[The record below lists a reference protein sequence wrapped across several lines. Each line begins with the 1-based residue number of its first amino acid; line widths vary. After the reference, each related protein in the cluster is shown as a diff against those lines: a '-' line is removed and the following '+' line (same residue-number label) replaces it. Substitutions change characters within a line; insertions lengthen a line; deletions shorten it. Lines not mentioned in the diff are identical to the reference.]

1 MKPVDITVTGMGQ
14 RKARLY
20 DAHQGVR
27 VATAALFVCH
37 LTNVM
42 AQSESQNLPQSPTVG
57 SSADLEQKRKAGVL
71 LPGVR
76 TALSYSS
83 NINLESD
90 SVDANGNIVG
100 NPNRSGDF
108 VLEISPYF
116 RGESESQRLKYKFDY
131 SVSNLFRLKSGE
143 KIIAR
148 HRFQGN
154 TTASVAGDWL
164 WLDASG
170 LIANTYADLFGPL
183 SVDPNVSFTN
193 VAQVRT
199 ASLSPYV
206 RSRIL
211 GVADATF
218 RYGLQWNG
226 STRNVPEQSK
236 LIHVLSADFRG
247 SEVDGRNWNW
257 SWGGEHTIRK
267 LGSANIVRNFS
278 MGSAYWVPTPSL
290 RLTAS
295 AVYDQIDGLVARN
308 GARKGLGP
316 GIGIDW
322 NPYDQA
328 QIKIN
333 AINRYYGNS
342 YNASISHSGNFLV
355 GALYLNKGASGS
367 VDSTIL
373 SIDPGSVFGSS
384 AVTSNPLYRA
394 LLAQN
399 LRLGYGIPYGSG
411 LIEDT
416 YILETRVG
424 GSLGLIGIRN
434 SLTANVYAT
443 KRDTSLFI
451 STIPAGQSGPRGGGV
466 GFSGRFNGLI
476 EILSANLDYVYK
488 FDSRSTLNLSLSHL
502 NVNAQ
507 TAGFSSKST
516 TFSAGVATR
525 VTPDT
530 QLGAGIRRTDGSG
543 TGFSKTKFEDNAVF
557 GTVDLRF

>member
-1 MKPVDITVTGMGQ
+1 MGMG
-14 RKARLY
+14 RHRAWCFVRN
-20 DAHQGVR
+20 HGVQ
-27 VATAALFVCH
+27 ATLTALLVFQ
-37 LTNVM
+37 LTNAK

-57 SSADLEQKRKAGVL
+57 SSAELESKRKAGFL

-83 NINLESD
+83 NVSLESD
-90 SVDANGNIVG
+90 TVDANGNVIG
-100 NPNRSGDF
+100 NPNRAGDF

-116 RGESESQRLKYKFDY
+116 RGESDSQRLKYKFDY
-131 SVSNLFRLKSGE
+131 SVSNLFRFKSGE

-154 TTASVAGDWL
+154 TTASLAGDWL

-193 VAQVRT
+193 VAQIRSF
-199 ASLSPYV
+199 SLSPYV

-236 LIHVLSADFRG
+236 LINVFSADFRG

-267 LGSANIVRNFS
+267 LGSANITRNFS
-278 MGSAYWVPTPSL
+278 MGSAYWVPTPSI

-308 GARKGLGP
+308 GDRKGLGP
-316 GIGIDW
+316 GLGIDW
-322 NPYDQA
+322 NPYDQG
-328 QIKIN
+328 QIKIS

-342 YNASISHSGNFLV
+342 YNASISHSGNFV
-355 GALYLNKGASGS
+355 IGGLYFNRGASGS

-384 AVTSNPLYRA
+384 SVTSNPLYRA
-394 LLAQN
+394 LVAQN
-399 LRLGYGIPYGSG
+399 LRLGFGIPYGSG

-416 YILETRVG
+416 YILETRAG
-424 GSLGLIGIRN
+424 GSFGLIGIRN
-434 SLTANVYAT
+434 SLTANVYGT
-443 KRDTSLFI
+443 RRDTSLFV
-451 STIPAGQSGPRGGGV
+451 STVPAGASGPRTGGV

-476 EILSANLDYVYK
+476 EILSANLDYAYK

-502 NVNAQ
+502 SVNAP

-516 TFSAGVATR
+516 TFSAGLATR
-525 VTPDT
+525 ITPDT
-530 QLGAGIRRTDGSG
+530 QLGAGLRRTDGTG
-543 TGFSKTKFEDNAVF
+543 AGFSKTKYEDNAVF